1 MSGKTAAGLYAGYIC
16 SRSVVQLKNP
26 SAIEQNTIGM
36 SIIIL
41 LEPLKGY
48 PIAKSN
54 PKISKNKPATTN
66 PKIHKALGMKAIP
79 GTSDAVFFPGFNLFT
94 LN

>member
-1 MSGKTAAGLYAGYIC
+1 
-16 SRSVVQLKNP
+16 
-26 SAIEQNTIGM
+26 M
-36 SIIIL
+36 SIITL

-54 PKISKNKPATTN
+54 PKISRNNPATTN

-79 GTSDAVFFPGFNLFT
+79 GSSDAVFCLGFNLYT
-94 LN
+94 SSRQTIGHTCLYAGAAV